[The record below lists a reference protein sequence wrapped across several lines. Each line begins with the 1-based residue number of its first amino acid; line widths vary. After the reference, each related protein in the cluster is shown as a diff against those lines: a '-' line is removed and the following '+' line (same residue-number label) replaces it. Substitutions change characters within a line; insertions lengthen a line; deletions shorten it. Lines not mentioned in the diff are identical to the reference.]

1 MTTST
6 WASFINTIG
15 WSIGL
20 AVGPCVADINRAL
33 TMATSSGD
41 IDTVRSLLQL
51 PETDVNAVNEE
62 GWTSLALAAA
72 IGREDLVMV
81 LLEAGAATN
90 VTVNGQPL
98 LELCVDYGQ
107 EDIAKLIHRWDLA
120 LDAVTTAT
128 RTDAP
133 ERAL

>member
-1 MTTST
+1 M
-6 WASFINTIG
+6 
-15 WSIGL
+15 
-20 AVGPCVADINRAL
+20 ADINRAL